1 MYGLLQSG
9 LGGLHA
15 ELIRKRKHHRSV
27 CPTTEVQTVED
38 LSLLEEICRELG
50 ELVCFVDEAENSWY
64 KFGREDIYVLPEKS
78 KKNARKTKL
87 LSAISSVV
95 HGLKPIR
102 QKRVYVPWERKR
114 EAEKRVRKVLNPH
127 GGD

>member
-1 MYGLLQSG
+1 M
-9 LGGLHA
+9 
-15 ELIRKRKHHRSV
+15 
-27 CPTTEVQTVED
+27 
-38 LSLLEEICRELG
+38 G

-95 HGLKPIR
+95 HGLKPIK
-102 QKRVYVPWERKR
+102 QKRFMSPGR
-114 EAEKRVRKVLNPH
+114 EKEKLKKE
-127 GGD
+127 